1 MDKNWTPNPP
11 ATSAE
16 IEKLQVAAPIE
27 LPEAY
32 LGILRRYNGGEGEI
46 AMPPM
51 WLQLWSVDEVIENV
65 GVEFYKKEFPGHFFF
80 ASNGGMESIAMR
92 KSPSGAVEIVMLD
105 ATAGLSSAEVIAS
118 DFGSFE
124 EAIGKVYEA

>member
-16 IEKLQVAAPIE
+16 LEKLKAAAPIK
-27 LPEAY
+27 LPDAY
-32 LGILRRYNGGEGEI
+32 VGMLRRYNGGEGEI
-46 AMPPM
+46 ALPPM
-51 WLQLWSVDEVIENV
+51 WLQLWSVDEIIENP
-65 GVEFYKKEFPGHFFF
+65 GVEFYKEEFPGYFFF

-92 KSPSGAVEIVMLD
+92 MSPSGAVEIVMLD
-105 ATAGLSSAEVIAS
+105 AIAGIRSVEVIAS
-118 DFGSFE
+118 DFASFE